1 MKKRI
6 AALAM
11 AGLMVFSAV
20 GCGPNVT
27 GKDSKEQETATETKK
42 EEKKDGEVVLQV
54 VDMSDSTKARR
65 EEYNKKFEEEN
76 NCKVEYTVLSGD
88 QYQTTINSSIKANTA
103 PDLFALPGGVKLST
117 AVEEGWYMPMNDY
130 VEEGFFDTFS
140 DGALNEGI
148 TTLDGQVYVLPEAAN
163 IVNTLVFYNKT
174 VLEDAGVDV
183 NHLPETWTEFRD
195 VCKQVTEAGKGKY
208 YGMIEGGKQV
218 NRLEIAIRALSS
230 LAGSKSNDIGVI
242 SMVDGKNVLNSD
254 AMVQAFDFYS
264 GLVQDGSF
272 HPDTVNLAAPEARAL
287 FAQNQAAF
295 LIQGAWCISTWE
307 KENPDL
313 DFGVMK
319 MPVPDDG
326 AKGGLPYIGAQPW
339 MGISKNSANPELAAK
354 YLQGLY
360 SEEYQSGVV
369 QDGGF
374 VSAIKGVNEKY
385 MEDGVMKDYYTLAL
399 EQGKLCPDPIVGNA
413 DTAVVYANINEISPN
428 LGQLVQGTLTGQK
441 DYKDSLNTLAEN
453 TQKEW
458 ENGIEK
464 AKEAGANVSSA
475 DFEFKNWNPLED
487 YAAENYES
495 K

>member
-27 GKDSKEQETATETKK
+27 GKDSKEQETATDSKK
-42 EEKKDGEVVLQV
+42 EDKKDGEIVLQV
-54 VDMSDSTKARR
+54 VDASDSTKARR

-140 DGALNEGI
+140 EGALNEGI

-174 VLEDAGVDV
+174 VLKDAGVDV
-183 NHLPETWTEFRD
+183 NNLPETWTEFRD

-254 AMVQAFDFYS
+254 AMIQAFDFYS

-374 VSAIKGVNEKY
+374 VSAIKGVSEKY
-385 MEDGVMKDYYTLAL
+385 MKEGVMKDYYTLAL

-413 DTAVVYANINEISPN
+413 DAAAVYANINEISPN

-458 ENGIEK
+458 ESGIEK
-464 AKEAGANVSSA
+464 AKEAGANISSA

-487 YAAENYES
+487 YTAENYES

>member
-11 AGLMVFSAV
+11 AGLMVLSAA
-20 GCGPNVT
+20 GCGPQVN
-27 GKDSKEQETATETKK
+27 GGDSEGKEQESSSEKK
-42 EEKKDGEVVLQV
+42 EDAKGDGEVVLQV

-76 NCKVEYTVLSGD
+76 NCKVEYTVLAGD

-103 PDLFALPGGVKLST
+103 PDLFALPSGVKLST

-130 VEEGFFDTFS
+130 VEDGFFDTFS
-140 DGALNEGI
+140 EGALNEGI
-148 TTLDGQVYVLPEAAN
+148 TTMDGEVYVLPEAAN
-163 IVNTLVFYNKT
+163 IVNTLVFYNKN
-174 VLEDAGVDV
+174 VLEDAGVDT
-183 NHLPETWTEFRD
+183 NNLPKTWSEFREA
-195 VCKQVTEAGKGKY
+195 CKQVTEAGKGKY
-208 YGMIEGGKQV
+208 YGMIEGGKQI
-218 NRLEIAIRALSS
+218 NRLEIAIRALSC

-254 AMVQAFDFYS
+254 AMIQAFDFYS

-272 HPDTVNLAAPEARAL
+272 HPDSANLAAPEARAL

-307 KENPDL
+307 KENP
-313 DFGVMK
+313 
-319 MPVPDDG
+319 
-326 AKGGLPYIGAQPW
+326 
-339 MGISKNSANPELAAK
+339 ELAAK

-369 QDGGF
+369 EDGGF
-374 VSAIKGVNEKY
+374 VSAIEGVNEKY
-385 MEDGVMKDYYTLAL
+385 MKDGVMKDYYTLAL

-413 DTAVVYANINEISPN
+413 DTAAVYANIKEVSPN
-428 LGQLVQGTLTGQK
+428 LGQIVQGVLTGK
-441 DYKDSLNTLAEN
+441 TDYKDSLNTLAEN

-458 ENGIEK
+458 DNGIAK
-464 AKEAGANVSSA
+464 AKEAGANVSAA

-487 YAAENYES
+487 YTAENYES